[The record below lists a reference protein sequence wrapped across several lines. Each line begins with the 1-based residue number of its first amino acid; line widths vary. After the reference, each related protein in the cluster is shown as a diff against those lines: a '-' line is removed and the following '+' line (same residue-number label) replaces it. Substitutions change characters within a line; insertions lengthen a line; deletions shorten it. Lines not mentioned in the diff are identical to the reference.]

1 MGSVR
6 PRALAEYLSLIWH
19 RKLLIILIAAIVL
32 KAAFTIID
40 KLPEIYESRAALVV
54 TARPSDDPQV
64 IGTQIV
70 AVTQQVKSR
79 VWLEPLIRRHQ
90 LSRPG
95 EGIDDTVGRLS
106 REIRLETRLREY
118 YPQAPESVSI
128 AWRNSDP
135 KLAQQVVT
143 DLVAIFNEANDSLR
157 AEAVSEAARIS
168 SQIAEI
174 EGPLGQLSKQRA
186 AARSPRTSERGVDDP
201 ATSRPALATSV
212 DTLSDK
218 QFALERQIAEQK
230 QQIADQQ
237 KLVSAAPSAARSS
250 GAYGVLLTRKAELE
264 ALLKDYATQ
273 YTEKNTKV
281 IQARN
286 QLAEIERQIAQLDT
300 GSAAGGSAPSAA
312 TPELRELRSFQRE
325 LSRMETELE
334 VTKREL
340 ERKKQMLAALPASAP
355 AQNSAA
361 ANTAGGSDLEAE
373 YDRLSKRYVWLMER
387 QDALQKI
394 QAKGAGAALFQTID
408 PPFLPQSPVAPNRR
422 LLRLLALA
430 LALGLALLVVT
441 LLELP
446 RLFLIWNERD
456 IDYYL
461 GAPVLGLIP
470 ETLTPLEHSR
480 ARRQKAA
487 WALGVGLL
495 ALTLLPALVILLDR
509 LQIFH
514 LLANR

>member
-32 KAAFTIID
+32 KAAFTIIN

-90 LSRPG
+90 LSRPS

-237 KLVSAAPSAARSS
+237 KLASAAPSAARSS

-286 QLAEIERQIAQLDT
+286 QLAEIERQIAQLDS
-300 GSAAGGSAPSAA
+300 GSAAGSSAPAA
-312 TPELRELRSFQRE
+312 ASPELRELRSLQRE

-340 ERKKQMLAALPASAP
+340 ERKKQMLAALPPSAP
-355 AQNSAA
+355 AQNSAD
-361 ANTAGGSDLEAE
+361 NTAGGSDLEAE

-387 QDALQKI
+387 QDALQKM
-394 QAKGAGAALFQTID
+394 QTKGAGAALFQTID

-430 LALGLALLVVT
+430 LALGLALLVVM

-446 RLFLIWNERD
+446 RLFLIQNERD

>member
-95 EGIDDTVGRLS
+95 EGIDDTVGRLG

-143 DLVAIFNEANDSLR
+143 DLVAIFNEANESLR

-281 IQARN
+281 IQARS
-286 QLAEIERQIAQLDT
+286 QLAEIERQIAQLDS
-300 GSAAGGSAPSAA
+300 GSAAGSSAPAA
-312 TPELRELRSFQRE
+312 ASPELRELRSLQRE

-355 AQNSAA
+355 AQISA

-430 LALGLALLVVT
+430 LALGLALLVVM

-446 RLFLIWNERD
+446 RLFLIQNERD